1 MHIHFTQLEHMLA
14 RGIISIDDFNRQ
26 RTRKVEPE

>member
-14 RGIISIDDFNRQ
+14 VGIISIDDFNKQ
-26 RTRKVEPE
+26 RTRKEAPE